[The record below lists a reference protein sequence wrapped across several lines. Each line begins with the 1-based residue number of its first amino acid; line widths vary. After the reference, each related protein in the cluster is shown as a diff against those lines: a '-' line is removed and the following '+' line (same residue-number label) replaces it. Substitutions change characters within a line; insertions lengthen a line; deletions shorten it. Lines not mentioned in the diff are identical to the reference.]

1 MLLGCMHAWRE
12 VSSFSP
18 PPKELG
24 VTVESA
30 YFVVLFASSVLSKKG
45 ELSMQGWPNNS
56 YFHFF

>member
-30 YFVVLFASSVLSKKG
+30 YFVVLFASSVLSKR
-45 ELSMQGWPNNS
+45 ES
-56 YFHFF
+56 